1 MRVPSPAAYLALAL
15 ALAWPVAA
23 DAQGA
28 ADAEVGACA
37 PGRAGCYLASDGAWR
52 DADRDHALMLGT
64 PDPDYVRATVEGAIF
79 LGIGTT
85 WYWLDKEHNLADWD
99 YESWRQ
105 RLSLDAFRFDNN
117 AFHVNYI
124 YHPVGGAYFYAFG
137 RADDFGVLGAGI
149 YSFLVSTAWELLIE
163 FRERISVNDVIVTP
177 AAGVAIGELLHKLA
191 QYVNSTP
198 PGRRRPHVLRWT
210 AGAPVALHDA
220 LDGRQRGRADAPLDD
235 SDFDAAFWH
244 DFRFSYGLSRT
255 AAQTGDAFWIHR
267 VGLAAELVSMPGYLR
282 EGTFSRFFSDAA
294 FTSASLRVEAGA
306 DGWGLGMVAD
316 TILLGGYRQ
325 SLTQGPGGLWGEAVM
340 VGTSLSF
347 LYRDQDQGAFRD
359 RLSITGLFGLSLDTT
374 VAAGSTRLRLETRLQ
389 PAFAGVHSAA
399 WPLWAADRDGETAK
413 SILRKQ
419 GYYYAW
425 GFWARLRAS
434 IDLPFAELGA
444 ELSYSAFDS
453 QKGMDR
459 TQEAV
464 TADVDATD
472 RALEWTAWLRV
483 SPFAGGPFVEAAL
496 GGIDRRGRLED
507 RSAHT
512 GLDTVTLGAGM
523 AW

>member
-1 MRVPSPAAYLALAL
+1 MRVPSPATCFALAL

-28 ADAEVGACA
+28 ADAEAGTCA

-52 DADRDHALMLGT
+52 NADEDHALMLGE
-64 PDPDYVRATVEGAIF
+64 PDPDYLRATVEGAVF

-99 YESWRQ
+99 YDSWRQ

-117 AFHVNYI
+117 AFYVNYV

-137 RADDFGVLGAGI
+137 RANDFGVLGAGI
-149 YSFLVSTAWELLIE
+149 YSFLVSTGWELLIE

-191 QYVNSTP
+191 LYVNSTP
-198 PGRRRPHVLRWT
+198 PGRPRSHVLRWT
-210 AGAPVALHDA
+210 AGAPVSLHDA
-220 LDGRQRGRADAPLDD
+220 LDGRQRGHEDAPVDD
-235 SDFDAAFWH
+235 MGFDAALWH
-244 DFRFSYGLSRT
+244 DFRFAYGLSRT
-255 AAQTGDAFWIHR
+255 EARAGDAFWIHR

-282 EGTFSRFFSDAA
+282 EGTFSRLFTDAA
-294 FTSASLRVEAGA
+294 FTSASLSVEAGA

-316 TILLGGYRQ
+316 TILLGGYWQ
-325 SLTQGPGGLWGEAVM
+325 SLARGPGGLWGEAFAA
-340 VGTSLSF
+340 GTSLSF

-359 RLSITGLFGLSLDTT
+359 QLSITGLFGLSFNTT
-374 VAAGSTRLRLETRLQ
+374 VAAGSARLRLQGHLQ

-399 WPLWAADRDGETAK
+399 WPLWAADHDGETAK

-425 GFWARLRAS
+425 GIWARLRAS
-434 IDLPFAELGA
+434 VELPLVQLGC

-453 QKGMDR
+453 QEGMDR
-459 TQEAV
+459 TQDAI

-483 SPFAGGPFVEAAL
+483 TPFAGGPYLEAGL
-496 GGIDRRGRLED
+496 GGIDRRSRLED
-507 RSAHT
+507 RRARTTLDSA
-512 GLDTVTLGAGM
+512 TLGVGIT
-523 AW
+523 W